1 MDNHLACV
9 NCVRWS
15 INGQML
21 ASGGDDKIIMIWKKG
36 KGGSGVF
43 GSSGITKTTES
54 WRCISTLRGHA
65 GDVLDLAWSPQD
77 RWLASCS
84 VDNTIIIWDI
94 QALPAIVSV
103 LKGHTGLVKGV
114 AWDPVGKFMAS
125 QSDDRSVKIWK
136 SSDWTNQCTI
146 TEPFEECGGTTHIL
160 RLSWS
165 PDGQYLVSAHA
176 MNGGGPTA
184 QIIEREGWKCDTDFV
199 GHRKAVTCVR
209 FHNSILKKQTKSNKS
224 QQYCCL
230 AIGSRDSSL
239 SIWMTALQRPLLVI
253 HDLFEDSVLDLSWST
268 DGCVLLACSG
278 DGTIAC
284 LQFTQPELGTP
295 LSEDDKNSLYQR
307 MYGKSAKID
316 MTAQTGKD
324 MIIENSDMLDVIGE
338 KPKAP
343 KFIIGST
350 GDDSIVNSVV
360 LNSSSRSEI
369 VVENLNV
376 KNDLFNVVPVSPAKA
391 IHKQI
396 ETRRADGKRRI
407 TPVYIPLDVE
417 VGESSTPQFVS
428 SSGSGTNIVVE
439 KTTDELKENE
449 IKKFNGN
456 DENFIDETKLDA
468 RLTKRVLTAPAKV
481 NIQNIPKTDSQSK
494 IEQIA
499 VLPRPTALTGGKA
512 VALKGVVTK
521 PSGQLRIQ
529 VANGTCNTAYG
540 PLCKVSC
547 LNVTKPDVKIWE
559 IFIGSAAVNISCSF
573 KNVIVCSIDGTIRF
587 FDVLSGILVFPIL
600 NLPSPAILCCFV
612 SFFFLI
618 LFKSKKN
625 CFFNN
630 FFFRVQ
636 IIVMEVF

>member
-146 TEPFEECGGTTHIL
+146 TEPFAECGGTTHIL

-324 MIIENSDMLDVIGE
+324 MIIENSDMLDVTGD
-338 KPKAP
+338 KRKAP
-343 KFIIGST
+343 KFNIGST
-350 GDDSIVNSVV
+350 GDDSIVNSNNTSTV
-360 LNSSSRSEI
+360 LSSTSRLEVI
-369 VVENLNV
+369 VENSEM
-376 KNDLFNVVPVSPAKA
+376 KNDLFNVVPISPAKA

-407 TPVYIPLDVE
+407 TPVYIPLDIE
-417 VGESSTPQFVS
+417 IGESVTPQFAS
-428 SSGSGTNIVVE
+428 SSGIGTNIVVE
-439 KTTDELKENE
+439 KTIEKLTECSSETKS
-449 IKKFNGN
+449 FNGN
-456 DENFIDETKLDA
+456 DETKLDA

-481 NIQNIPKTDSQSK
+481 NLQNIPKIDLESK

-499 VLPRPTALTGGKA
+499 VVPRPTVLTGGKA
-512 VALKGVVTK
+512 VPLKGVVTK

-529 VANGTCNTAYG
+529 VANGSCNTAYG

-547 LNVTKPDVKIWE
+547 LNIAKPEIKIWE

-573 KNVIVCSIDGTIRF
+573 KNVIVCSIDGTLRF
-587 FDVLSGILVFPIL
+587 FDVSSGILVFPIL

-612 SFFFLI
+612 TIFFFFFLNLNHEI
-618 LFKSKKN
+618 
-625 CFFNN
+625 N
-630 FFFRVQ
+630 FFFPT
-636 IIVMEVF
+636 EYK